1 MIGLV
6 YYSKFA
12 QSTRNR
18 ESMKRVRYQWPA
30 SALTDKEMEILY
42 QWRGKT
48 GTPICELLRE
58 AVEICDILIR
68 RKQNDPK
75 LHIEHAKQQCL
86 GWEVER

>member
-18 ESMKRVRYQWPA
+18 ESMERVRYQWPA

-48 GTPICELLRE
+48 GTPICELLGLEKNPR
-58 AVEICDILIR
+58 AST
-68 RKQNDPK
+68 
-75 LHIEHAKQQCL
+75 AMT
-86 GWEVER
+86 GW